1 MPREPLWRCERCGRE
16 FANRNQS
23 HACAVHDLDHH
34 FAGKSPEIRALFDLI
49 VRTIKAIGPVEVLPE
64 KTRIA
69 FQVRMS
75 FAQVTPRQRWIDGH
89 VVLARRLEHPRFRL
103 VQTFSPR
110 NHLHAFRI
118 SSAGEID
125 GVFEAWMREA
135 YAVGEQRHLDE
146 RRTTTTAIPARTAAD
161 RRKTKANG
169 APRRARARNGATFD
183 DVREAGLKLPG
194 VTESTMYGEPAL
206 KLHGRLLACIASNKA
221 AEPGSLV
228 VCLDFPQR
236 DELVAA
242 EPDVYYLKDH
252 YVGYACVVVRLS
264 RIRRDALADLLLSSW
279 RFVDAQ
285 KSRRSRRR

>member
-1 MPREPLWRCERCGRE
+1 MPRDPLWRCEKCGRE

-34 FAGKSPEIRALFDLI
+34 FDGKPPEIRELFDLI
-49 VRTIKAIGPVEVLPE
+49 VRKVRAIGPVRILPE

-75 FAQVTPRQRWIDGH
+75 FAQVTPRRHWIDGH

-118 SSAGEID
+118 SSPAD
-125 GVFEAWMREA
+125 VDDVFERWMKEG
-135 YAVGEQRHLDE
+135 YAVGNQRHL
-146 RRTTTTAIPARTAAD
+146 TARHMTAPAMPARIPAART
-161 RRKTKANG
+161 KSKAG
-169 APRRARARNGATFD
+169 APPKGSRRQKGLTFD
-183 DVREAGLKLPG
+183 DVREAGLKLAG
-194 VTESTMYGEPAL
+194 ITEGTMYGTPAL
-206 KLHGRLLACIASNKA
+206 KLQGKLVACIASHKS

-228 VCLDFPQR
+228 VRLDFQQR

-242 EPDVYYLKDH
+242 EPDTYYLKDH
-252 YVGYACVVVRLS
+252 YVGYACVLVRLS

-279 RFVDAQ
+279 RFVGAQ
-285 KSRRSRRR
+285 KTRRLRRQ